1 MNKSTNTVDLAAGI
15 RRMDE
20 YVVHP
25 WESFDAESV
34 PNTVINSGGG
44 VYVYDSDGNRLLDGP
59 GGIDDDREMGHPP
72 DVRHRA
78 EVEGVARVSLV
89 DPYSSFAEDNLLV
102 PLYEN
107 ALGGLEELVI
117 GG

>member
-1 MNKSTNTVDLAAGI
+1 MDKSTDTVDLGVGI

-25 WESFDAESV
+25 WETFDAKSG

-59 GGIDDDREMGHPP
+59 GGMWCVNAGHG
-72 DVRHRA
+72 RQ
-78 EVEGVARVSLV
+78 EIV
-89 DPYSSFAEDNLLV
+89 DAM
-102 PLYEN
+102 
-107 ALGGLEELVI
+107 AGTG
-117 GG
+117 